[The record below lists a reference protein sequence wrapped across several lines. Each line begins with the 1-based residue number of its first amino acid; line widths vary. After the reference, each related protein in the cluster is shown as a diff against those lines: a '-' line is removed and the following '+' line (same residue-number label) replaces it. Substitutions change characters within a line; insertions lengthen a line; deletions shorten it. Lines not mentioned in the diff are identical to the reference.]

1 MSPLRRID
9 LWPVWR
15 PRYDIVRRMRALR
28 RRVDRLAADFDWSR
42 CEGPGYWN
50 WKLPLLRHPIEGASA
65 RQAVQAGVAQ
75 LLIDTAHRLIAR
87 RPADLRYAKVVVV
100 ISLPDMFASE
110 ICVFFDEA
118 YRASFV
124 DRQGDEETWTPAND
138 SLVERWKLKV
148 GKGFG
153 EFGFDYVRRDLDF
166 DPAWVQAGQVWMIGE
181 V

>member
-1 MSPLRRID
+1 MKPLRRID

-28 RRVDRLAADFDWSR
+28 RRADRLVADFDWAR

-65 RQAVQAGVAQ
+65 RQAVQIGVAQ
-75 LLIDTAHRLIAR
+75 LLVDTAHRLIAR
-87 RPADLRYAKVVVV
+87 RPADLGDAKVVVV

-124 DRQGDEETWTPAND
+124 DRQGEEETWTP
-138 SLVERWKLKV
+138 RTT
-148 GKGFG
+148 
-153 EFGFDYVRRDLDF
+153 
-166 DPAWVQAGQVWMIGE
+166 AW
-181 V
+181 